1 MNANSYK
8 LWNKKTE
15 DILYLHIMS
24 SNATCL
30 YVHEVQRGNP
40 VLKYIRNVK
49 WEFSQD
55 IIPDYSMGSTCA
67 LFVSVKFHFRHPT
80 V

>member
-1 MNANSYK
+1 MTCRIHAAEVHY
-8 LWNKKTE
+8 
-15 DILYLHIMS
+15 ILCTMS
-24 SNATCL
+24 SNTTCL

-40 VLKYIRNVK
+40 LLKYIRNVK
-49 WEFSQD
+49 WEYSQD